1 MALTKENLITLYT
14 NLVRTRAFD
23 RAFVRRLMEG
33 KLLGFF
39 HPADG
44 GEAPG
49 VGACSFLRKDDYIW
63 PHIRGHGLP
72 HMISKG
78 VNPKYYLAEHCG
90 RDTGLCRG
98 MSTFHFVAPE
108 YGIMGFAGTIGS
120 GFPVTVG
127 YGLAAKKNGRGQIV
141 MSCFG
146 DGTSNRGTFHECALM
161 VNNWKLPVVFL
172 CENNGLG
179 MFVPV
184 KDSHPVADIAD
195 LAQGYGMPGVVVDGQ
210 DVIAVTEAVQVA
222 VERAR
227 QGKGPSMIEA
237 KCERFCAHAVG
248 LPDFSGAE
256 VRTAEEIQYLR
267 ENRDPVTICR
277 KKLLDQ
283 GVLTEEDVNRIQA
296 EANAE
301 VEAAEKFVEESPIP
315 APDPSIFEEMLYAR

>member
-14 NLVRTRAFD
+14 NLERTRAFD
-23 RAFVRRLMEG
+23 RAFVRRLSEG
-33 KLLGFF
+33 NLLGFF

-49 VGACSFLRKDDYIW
+49 VGACSFLRKDDYLW

-78 VNPKYYLAEHCG
+78 VNPKYYMAEHSG
-90 RDTGLCRG
+90 KDTGLCRG
-98 MSTFHFVAPE
+98 LSTFHAAAPE
-108 YGIMGFAGTIGS
+108 YGVMGVAGTIGS

-127 YGLAAKKNGRGQIV
+127 YGLAAKRNGRGQIV
-141 MSCFG
+141 MCCFG

-161 VNNWKLPVVFL
+161 VNNWKLPVVFV

-184 KDSHPVADIAD
+184 KDSHPVADIAS

-210 DVIAVTEAVQVA
+210 DVIAVAEAVQIA

-227 QGKGPSMIEA
+227 AGKGPSMIEA
-237 KCERFCAHAVG
+237 KCERFCPHAIG
-248 LPDFSGAE
+248 IPDYCGGDIRTEAE
-256 VRTAEEIQYLR
+256 VQNLR
-267 ENRDPVTICR
+267 ENRDPVKICR
-277 KKLLDQ
+277 ENLLAQ
-283 GVLTEEDVNRIQA
+283 GVITQDDVSRIPAAA
-296 EANAE
+296 EAE
-301 VEAAEKFVEESPIP
+301 VQAAERFVEDSPMT
-315 APDPSIFEEMLYAR
+315 DPSIFDEMLYAR